1 VLKRQRSVGV
11 SWLRPGTSTCRAWL
25 GAEVSELPR
34 TIATA
39 AEALRDGRLSAVSL
53 TEALLARAHAANDT
67 LGAFIHLADE
77 TALAAARRADAD
89 FAAGVDNGPLQGIP
103 LAIKDIIAT
112 EDAPTTANSRVMN
125 PSWGQRA
132 DATVM
137 RKLRQAGAIM
147 LGKTVL
153 HEFACGWPDAETG
166 FPMPKNPWDLTRTAG
181 GSSSGTGIA
190 VAADLAIAGLG
201 TDTGGSI
208 RGPSAFCGLSG
219 IKQTFGLVSKEGCV
233 PLGYSL
239 DHIGPMAHT
248 VWDCAAMLQVLAGY
262 DPKDPTTVNRPVPD
276 MLALMDGSLEGVR
289 IGVPTEHFFTAPA
302 LEPEV
307 KQGVLDAIEAM
318 KAAGATVVEV
328 TVPLVAEA
336 QHALWATMGSEALA
350 YHQPDLRSK
359 SELYGRYTR
368 EALQVG
374 MLYTGADYVQ
384 AQRVRSIVKARCL
397 ALFRPAL
404 GADGDGVDVLIT
416 PSRPTVAPLL
426 EGYDTDFLF
435 LGTNFSGI
443 WNVTGQPAL
452 CIPCGFGPSTGM
464 PLSLQIVGRPFDEPT
479 VFKVGDA
486 YQRMTD
492 WHLRKPA
499 PVWEAQPA

>member
-1 VLKRQRSVGV
+1 M
-11 SWLRPGTSTCRAWL
+11 
-25 GAEVSELPR
+25 SELPR
-34 TIATA
+34 TIAAA
-39 AEALRDGRLSAVSL
+39 AEALRSGSMSAVTL
-53 TEALLARAHAANDT
+53 TETLLARAHAANGK
-67 LGAFIHLADE
+67 LGAFIQIADE
-77 TALAAARRADAD
+77 TALAAARQTDAD
-89 FAAGVDNGPLQGIP
+89 FAAGINRGPLQGIP

-112 EDAPTTANSRVMN
+112 EDAPTTANSRVMD
-125 PSWGQRA
+125 PVWGQRG

-153 HEFACGWPDAETG
+153 HEYAIGWPDAETG
-166 FPMPKNPWDLTRTAG
+166 FPMPKNPWDLNRTAG
-181 GSSSGTGIA
+181 GSSSGTAIA

-248 VWDCAAMLQVLAGY
+248 VWDCAAMLQVMAGY
-262 DPKDPTTVNRPVPD
+262 DPNDPSTVDRPVAD
-276 MLALMDGSLEGVR
+276 MFEQMDGSLAGVR
-289 IGVPTEHFFTAPA
+289 IGVPTEHFFTAPG

-307 KQGVLDAIEAM
+307 KAGVLDAIKAM
-318 KAAGATVVEV
+318 EAAGATVVEV
-328 TVPLVAEA
+328 RVRYAAEA

-350 YHQPDLRSK
+350 YHEPDLRSK
-359 SELYGRYTR
+359 PELYGKYTR
-368 EALQVG
+368 EALLVG
-374 MLYTGADYVQ
+374 MLYTGADFVQ
-384 AQRVRSIVKARCL
+384 AQRVRSIVKTACL
-397 ALFRPAL
+397 APFRPSL

-452 CIPCGFGPSTGM
+452 CVPCGFSPTTGM
-464 PLSLQIVGRPFDEPT
+464 PLSMQIVGRPFDEPT

-492 WHLRKPA
+492 WHLRA
-499 PVWEAQPA
+499 PKRVWEAQPA